1 MSVLITVLY
10 REALTARG
18 ALNRVER
25 WGPLMMLLVA
35 IPLILA
41 DPTRHLLG
49 DYHIWEGC
57 GNNRVYS
64 RINSSNAFRTWSGPV
79 EITHQLIILHMNLL
93 IHLLQLDYLF
103 L

>member
-18 ALNRVER
+18 ALHRVER
-25 WGPLMMLLVA
+25 WGPLVMLLVA

-64 RINSSNAFRTWSGPV
+64 RINSSNAFPG
-79 EITHQLIILHMNLL
+79 
-93 IHLLQLDYLF
+93 
-103 L
+103 

>member
-1 MSVLITVLY
+1 VTAAARSAGHWISFILTSVLMSVLITVLY

-64 RINSSNAFRTWSGPV
+64 RINSSNAFPG
-79 EITHQLIILHMNLL
+79 
-93 IHLLQLDYLF
+93 
-103 L
+103 